1 GAFISGN
8 YSNGAFW
15 RGDYQGLLGFSSG
28 ANVLPVIPLSLDI
41 NGGVGAITIEPIHIL
56 PDIPININETLYLG
70 PLVVPP
76 INVPAISL
84 GVGIPNISIGPI
96 KINPIT
102 LWPAQNFNQTITLA
116 WPVSSIT
123 IPQIQQVA
131 LSPSPI
137 PTTLIGPIHI
147 NTGFSIPVTFS
158 YSTPALTLFP
168 VGLSIP
174 TGGPLTLTLGVTA
187 GTEAFT
193 IPGFSIPEQPLPLAI
208 NVIGHINALS
218 TPAITIDNIP
228 LNLHAIG
235 GVGPVDIVG
244 GNVPAS
250 PGFGNSTT
258 APSSGFF
265 NTGAGGVS
273 GFGNVGAHTS
283 GWFNQSTQAMQVL
296 PGTVS
301 GYFNSGTL
309 MSGIGNVGTQLSG
322 MLSGGALG
330 GNNFGLGNIGFDNV
344 GFGNAGSSNFGL
356 ANMGI
361 GNIGLA
367 NTGNGN
373 IGIGLSGDNLTGF
386 GGFNSGSENVG
397 LFNSGTGNVGFFNSG
412 TGNLGVFNSGS
423 HNTGFFLT
431 GNNINVLAPFTPG
444 TLFTISEI
452 PIDLQVIGGI
462 GPIHVQPIDIPAF
475 DIQITGGFI
484 GIREFTLPEITIPAI
499 PIHVTGTVGL
509 EGFHVNPAFVLFG
522 QTAMAE
528 ITADPVVLPD
538 PFITIDHYGPPLGPP
553 GAKFPSGSFYL
564 SISDLQINGP
574 IIGSYGGPGTIPGPF
589 GATFNLSTSS
599 LALFPAGLT
608 VPDQTP
614 VTVNLT
620 GGLDSITLFPGGLAF
635 PENPVVSLTNFSVGT
650 GGFTVFPQGFTVD
663 RIPVDLHTTLSIG
676 PFPFRWDY
684 IPPTPANGPIPAV
697 PGGFGLTSGLFPF
710 HFTLNGGIGPISIP
724 TTTVV
729 DALNPLLTVTGNLEV
744 GPFTVPDI
752 PIPAINFGLDGNV
765 NVSFNAPATTLLSGL
780 GITGSIDIS
789 GIQITNIQTQP
800 AQLFMSVGQTLFL
813 FDFRDGIELNPIVIP
828 GSSIPITMAGLSIP
842 LPTVS
847 ESIPL
852 NFSFGSPAST
862 VKSMIL
868 HEILPIDVSINLED
882 AVFIP
887 ATVLPA
893 IPLNV
898 DVTIP
903 VGPINIP
910 IITEPGS
917 GNSTTTT
924 SDPFSGLAVPGL
936 GVGLLGLF
944 DGSIANNLIS
954 GFNSAV
960 GIVGPNVGLSNL
972 GGGNVGL
979 GNVGDFNLGA
989 GNVGGFNVGGG
1000 NIGGNNVGLG
1010 NVGFGNV
1017 GLANSGLTP
1026 GLMGLGNIG
1035 FGNAG
1040 SYNFGLANMGVG
1052 NIGFANTGS
1061 GNFGIG
1067 LTGDNLT
1074 GFGGFNTGSGNVGLF
1089 NSGTGNVGFFNSGT
1103 GNWGVFNS
1111 GSYNTGIG
1119 NSGIAST
1126 GLFNAGGFNTGVVN
1140 AGSYNTGSFNAG
1152 QANTGG
1158 FNPGSVNTGWLNTGD
1173 INTGVANSGDV
1184 NTGAFI
1190 SGNYSNGAFWTGD
1203 YQGLLDFSF
1212 PVGPLIPQTHL
1223 VHLRETVNLGP
1234 IHIDPIHVHIPPLLD
1249 IDQTIDLGSFTV
1261 APITVAPI
1269 ALDYHET
1276 FDLGPLV
1283 IFPPMNIPATVIESF
1298 STAPGGPAPPPFVI
1312 PATSNVFIS
1321 TVDFATG
1328 NNVIG
1333 PFSGALAPT
1342 TIQLGAS
1349 GPSFSVLN
1357 LSIPPIHIPGLTI
1370 PSVPLRIDVDG
1381 GIPGFTL
1388 FPDGLTFPK
1397 IPVHVDAF
1405 AGIPDFTIFPNGYTI
1420 DPIPLQLNLD
1430 LTLGPVH
1437 ILIDLPAVPGFGNT
1451 TGAPSS
1457 GFFNSGAGGVSGFG
1471 NVGAM
1476 VSGGWNQAPSA
1487 LLGGG
1492 SGVFNAGTLHSG
1504 VLNFGSGMSGLFNTS
1519 VLGLGAPALVSGL
1532 GSVGQQLSGLLASGT
1547 ALHQGLVLNFGLAD
1561 VGLGNVGLGNVG
1573 DFNLGAG
1580 NVGGFNVGG
1589 GNIGGNNVGLG
1600 NVGFGNVG
1608 LANSGLT
1615 PGLMGLGN
1623 IGFGNAGSY
1632 NFGLANMG
1640 VGNIGFANT
1649 GSGNFGIGLT
1659 GDNLTGF
1666 GGFNTGSGNV
1676 GLFNSGTGNVGFFNS
1691 GTGNWGVFNSGS
1703 YNTGI
1708 GNSGIASTGLFNAG
1722 GFNTGVVNA
1731 GSYNT
1736 GSFNAGQANTGG
1748 FNPGSVNTGWLNTG
1762 DTNTGVANSGDVN
1775 TGAFI
1780 SGNYSNGA
1788 FWRGD
1793 YQGLLGFSYRPAV
1806 LPQTPFLDL
1815 TLTGGLGSVV
1825 IPAID
1830 IPAIR
1835 PEFSAN
1841 VAIDSFTV
1849 PSIPIPQIDLAATTV
1864 SVGLGPITVPHLDIP
1879 RVPVTLNYLFG
1890 SQPGGPLK
1898 IGPITG
1904 LFNTPIGLT
1913 PLALSQIV
1921 IGASSSQGTITAF
1934 LANLPFSTPVVTID
1948 EIPLLA
1954 SITGHSEPV
1963 DIFPGGLTIP
1973 AMNPLSINLSG
1984 GTGAVTIPAITIGEI
1999 PFDLVAHSTLGPV
2012 HILIDLP
2019 AVPGFGNTTGAPSS
2033 GFFNSGAGGV
2043 SGFGNVGAMVSGG
2056 WNQAPSAL
2064 LGGGSGVFNAGTL
2077 HSGVLNFGSGM
2088 SGLFNTSVLGL
2099 GAPALVSGLGSV
2111 GQQLSGLLASGT
2123 ALHQGLVLNFGLAD
2137 VGLGNVGL
2145 GNVGDF
2151 NLGAGNVG
2159 GFNVGGGNIGG
2170 NNVGLGNVG
2179 WGNFGLGNSGLT
2191 PGLMGL
2197 GNIGFGNAGS
2207 YNFGLANMGVGN
2219 IGFANTGSGN
2229 FGIGLTGDNL
2239 TGFGGFNTGSGNVGL
2254 FNSGTGNVG
2263 FFNSGTGNW
2272 GVFNSGSYNTGI
2284 GNSGIA
2290 STGLFNA
2297 GGFNTGVVNAGSY
2310 NTGSFN
2316 AGQANTGGFNP
2327 GSVNTGWLNTGDTN
2341 TGVANSGDVNTG
2353 AFISGNY
2360 SNGAFW
2366 RGDYQG
2372 LLGFSYTSTIIP
2384 EFTVANIHASGGAGP
2399 IIVPSIQFPAIPL
2412 DLSATGHIGGFTI
2425 PPVSISPIT
2434 VRIDPVFD
2442 LGPITVQDITIP
2454 ALGLD
2459 PATGV
2464 TVGPIFSSGSIID
2477 PFSLTLLGF
2486 INVNVPAIQTAPSEI
2501 LPFTVL
2507 LSSLGVT
2514 HLTPEI
2520 TIPGFHIPVDPIHVE
2535 LPLSVTIGPFVSPEI
2550 TIPQLPLGL
2559 ALSGATPAFAFPLE
2573 ITIDRIP
2580 VVLDVNALLGPIN
2593 AGLVIPPVPG
2603 FGNTTAV
2610 PSSGFFNIGG
2620 GGGLSGFHNLG
2631 AGMSGVLNA
2640 ISDPLLGSASG
2651 FANFGTQL
2659 SGILNRGADISGV
2672 YNTGALGLITSAL
2685 VSGFGN
2691 VGQQLAGLIYTG
2703 TGP

>member
-1 GAFISGN
+1 N

-15 RGDYQGLLGFSSG
+15 R
-28 ANVLPVIPLSLDI
+28 
-41 NGGVGAITIEPIHIL
+41 
-56 PDIPININETLYLG
+56 
-70 PLVVPP
+70 
-76 INVPAISL
+76 
-84 GVGIPNISIGPI
+84 
-96 KINPIT
+96 
-102 LWPAQNFNQTITLA
+102 
-116 WPVSSIT
+116 
-123 IPQIQQVA
+123 
-131 LSPSPI
+131 
-137 PTTLIGPIHI
+137 
-147 NTGFSIPVTFS
+147 
-158 YSTPALTLFP
+158 
-168 VGLSIP
+168 
-174 TGGPLTLTLGVTA
+174 
-187 GTEAFT
+187 
-193 IPGFSIPEQPLPLAI
+193 
-208 NVIGHINALS
+208 
-218 TPAITIDNIP
+218 
-228 LNLHAIG
+228 
-235 GVGPVDIVG
+235 
-244 GNVPAS
+244 
-250 PGFGNSTT
+250 
-258 APSSGFF
+258 
-265 NTGAGGVS
+265 
-273 GFGNVGAHTS
+273 
-283 GWFNQSTQAMQVL
+283 
-296 PGTVS
+296 
-301 GYFNSGTL
+301 
-309 MSGIGNVGTQLSG
+309 
-322 MLSGGALG
+322 
-330 GNNFGLGNIGFDNV
+330 
-344 GFGNAGSSNFGL
+344 
-356 ANMGI
+356 
-361 GNIGLA
+361 
-367 NTGNGN
+367 
-373 IGIGLSGDNLTGF
+373 
-386 GGFNSGSENVG
+386 
-397 LFNSGTGNVGFFNSG
+397 
-412 TGNLGVFNSGS
+412 
-423 HNTGFFLT
+423 
-431 GNNINVLAPFTPG
+431 
-444 TLFTISEI
+444 
-452 PIDLQVIGGI
+452 
-462 GPIHVQPIDIPAF
+462 
-475 DIQITGGFI
+475 
-484 GIREFTLPEITIPAI
+484 
-499 PIHVTGTVGL
+499 
-509 EGFHVNPAFVLFG
+509 
-522 QTAMAE
+522 
-528 ITADPVVLPD
+528 
-538 PFITIDHYGPPLGPP
+538 
-553 GAKFPSGSFYL
+553 
-564 SISDLQINGP
+564 
-574 IIGSYGGPGTIPGPF
+574 
-589 GATFNLSTSS
+589 
-599 LALFPAGLT
+599 
-608 VPDQTP
+608 
-614 VTVNLT
+614 
-620 GGLDSITLFPGGLAF
+620 
-635 PENPVVSLTNFSVGT
+635 
-650 GGFTVFPQGFTVD
+650 
-663 RIPVDLHTTLSIG
+663 
-676 PFPFRWDY
+676 
-684 IPPTPANGPIPAV
+684 
-697 PGGFGLTSGLFPF
+697 
-710 HFTLNGGIGPISIP
+710 
-724 TTTVV
+724 
-729 DALNPLLTVTGNLEV
+729 
-744 GPFTVPDI
+744 
-752 PIPAINFGLDGNV
+752 
-765 NVSFNAPATTLLSGL
+765 
-780 GITGSIDIS
+780 
-789 GIQITNIQTQP
+789 
-800 AQLFMSVGQTLFL
+800 
-813 FDFRDGIELNPIVIP
+813 
-828 GSSIPITMAGLSIP
+828 
-842 LPTVS
+842 
-847 ESIPL
+847 
-852 NFSFGSPAST
+852 
-862 VKSMIL
+862 
-868 HEILPIDVSINLED
+868 
-882 AVFIP
+882 
-887 ATVLPA
+887 
-893 IPLNV
+893 
-898 DVTIP
+898 
-903 VGPINIP
+903 
-910 IITEPGS
+910 
-917 GNSTTTT
+917 
-924 SDPFSGLAVPGL
+924 
-936 GVGLLGLF
+936 
-944 DGSIANNLIS
+944 
-954 GFNSAV
+954 
-960 GIVGPNVGLSNL
+960 
-972 GGGNVGL
+972 
-979 GNVGDFNLGA
+979 
-989 GNVGGFNVGGG
+989 
-1000 NIGGNNVGLG
+1000 
-1010 NVGFGNV
+1010 
-1017 GLANSGLTP
+1017 
-1026 GLMGLGNIG
+1026 
-1035 FGNAG
+1035 
-1040 SYNFGLANMGVG
+1040 
-1052 NIGFANTGS
+1052 
-1061 GNFGIG
+1061 
-1067 LTGDNLT
+1067 
-1074 GFGGFNTGSGNVGLF
+1074 
-1089 NSGTGNVGFFNSGT
+1089 
-1103 GNWGVFNS
+1103 
-1111 GSYNTGIG
+1111 
-1119 NSGIAST
+1119 
-1126 GLFNAGGFNTGVVN
+1126 
-1140 AGSYNTGSFNAG
+1140 
-1152 QANTGG
+1152 
-1158 FNPGSVNTGWLNTGD
+1158 
-1173 INTGVANSGDV
+1173 
-1184 NTGAFI
+1184 
-1190 SGNYSNGAFWTGD
+1190 GD

-1600 NVGFGNVG
+1600 NVGWGNFGLG
-1608 LANSGLT
+1608 NSGLT

-1762 DTNTGVANSGDVN
+1762 DINTGVANSGDVN

-2033 GFFNSGAGGV
+2033 GFFNSGA
-2043 SGFGNVGAMVSGG
+2043 
-2056 WNQAPSAL
+2056 
-2064 LGGGSGVFNAGTL
+2064 
-2077 HSGVLNFGSGM
+2077 
-2088 SGLFNTSVLGL
+2088 
-2099 GAPALVSGLGSV
+2099 
-2111 GQQLSGLLASGT
+2111 
-2123 ALHQGLVLNFGLAD
+2123 
-2137 VGLGNVGL
+2137 
-2145 GNVGDF
+2145 
-2151 NLGAGNVG
+2151 
-2159 GFNVGGGNIGG
+2159 
-2170 NNVGLGNVG
+2170 
-2179 WGNFGLGNSGLT
+2179 
-2191 PGLMGL
+2191 
-2197 GNIGFGNAGS
+2197 
-2207 YNFGLANMGVGN
+2207 
-2219 IGFANTGSGN
+2219 
-2229 FGIGLTGDNL
+2229 
-2239 TGFGGFNTGSGNVGL
+2239 
-2254 FNSGTGNVG
+2254 
-2263 FFNSGTGNW
+2263 
-2272 GVFNSGSYNTGI
+2272 
-2284 GNSGIA
+2284 
-2290 STGLFNA
+2290 
-2297 GGFNTGVVNAGSY
+2297 
-2310 NTGSFN
+2310 
-2316 AGQANTGGFNP
+2316 
-2327 GSVNTGWLNTGDTN
+2327 
-2341 TGVANSGDVNTG
+2341 
-2353 AFISGNY
+2353 
-2360 SNGAFW
+2360 
-2366 RGDYQG
+2366 
-2372 LLGFSYTSTIIP
+2372 
-2384 EFTVANIHASGGAGP
+2384 
-2399 IIVPSIQFPAIPL
+2399 
-2412 DLSATGHIGGFTI
+2412 
-2425 PPVSISPIT
+2425 
-2434 VRIDPVFD
+2434 
-2442 LGPITVQDITIP
+2442 
-2454 ALGLD
+2454 
-2459 PATGV
+2459 
-2464 TVGPIFSSGSIID
+2464 
-2477 PFSLTLLGF
+2477 
-2486 INVNVPAIQTAPSEI
+2486 
-2501 LPFTVL
+2501 
-2507 LSSLGVT
+2507 
-2514 HLTPEI
+2514 
-2520 TIPGFHIPVDPIHVE
+2520 
-2535 LPLSVTIGPFVSPEI
+2535 
-2550 TIPQLPLGL
+2550 
-2559 ALSGATPAFAFPLE
+2559 
-2573 ITIDRIP
+2573 
-2580 VVLDVNALLGPIN
+2580 
-2593 AGLVIPPVPG
+2593 
-2603 FGNTTAV
+2603 
-2610 PSSGFFNIGG
+2610 
-2620 GGGLSGFHNLG
+2620 
-2631 AGMSGVLNA
+2631 
-2640 ISDPLLGSASG
+2640 
-2651 FANFGTQL
+2651 
-2659 SGILNRGADISGV
+2659 
-2672 YNTGALGLITSAL
+2672 
-2685 VSGFGN
+2685 
-2691 VGQQLAGLIYTG
+2691 
-2703 TGP
+2703 

>member
-1 GAFISGN
+1 SVNTGWLNTGDINTGVANSGDVNTGAFISGN
-8 YSNGAFW
+8 YSNGAFWTGDYQGLLDFSFPVGPLIPQTHLVHLRETVNLGPIHIDPIHVHIPPLLDIDQTIDLGSFTVAPITVAPIALDYHETFDLGPLVIFPPMNIPATVIESFSTAPGGPAPPPFVIPATSNVFISTVDFATGNNVIGPFSGALAPTTIQLGASGPSFSVLNLSIPPIHIPGLTIPSVPLRIDVDGGIPGFTLFPDGLTFPKIPVHVDAFAGIPDFTIFPNGYTIDPIPLQLNLDLTLGPVHILIDLPAVPGFGNTTGAPSSGFFNSGAGGVSGFGNVGAMVSGGWNQAPSALLGGGSGVFNAGTLHSGVLNFGSGMSGLFNTSVLGLGAPALVSGLGSVGQQLSGLLASGTALHQGLVLNFGLADVGLGNVGLGNVGDFNLGAGNVGGFNVGGGNIGGNNVGLGNVGWGNFGLGNSGLTPGLMGLGNIGFGNAGSYNFGLANMGVGNIGFANTGSGNFGIGLTGDNLTGFGGFNTGSGNVGLFNSGTGNVGFFNSGTGNWGVFNSGIASTGLFNAGGFNTGVVNAGSYNTGSFNAGQANTGGFNPGSVNTGWLNTGDINTGVANSGDVNTGAFISGNYSNGVLW

-1000 NIGGNNVGLG
+1000 NIGGNNVG
-1010 NVGFGNV
+1010 
-1017 GLANSGLTP
+1017 
-1026 GLMGLGNIG
+1026 
-1035 FGNAG
+1035 
-1040 SYNFGLANMGVG
+1040 
-1052 NIGFANTGS
+1052 
-1061 GNFGIG
+1061 
-1067 LTGDNLT
+1067 
-1074 GFGGFNTGSGNVGLF
+1074 
-1089 NSGTGNVGFFNSGT
+1089 
-1103 GNWGVFNS
+1103 
-1111 GSYNTGIG
+1111 
-1119 NSGIAST
+1119 
-1126 GLFNAGGFNTGVVN
+1126 
-1140 AGSYNTGSFNAG
+1140 
-1152 QANTGG
+1152 
-1158 FNPGSVNTGWLNTGD
+1158 
-1173 INTGVANSGDV
+1173 
-1184 NTGAFI
+1184 
-1190 SGNYSNGAFWTGD
+1190 
-1203 YQGLLDFSF
+1203 
-1212 PVGPLIPQTHL
+1212 
-1223 VHLRETVNLGP
+1223 
-1234 IHIDPIHVHIPPLLD
+1234 
-1249 IDQTIDLGSFTV
+1249 
-1261 APITVAPI
+1261 
-1269 ALDYHET
+1269 
-1276 FDLGPLV
+1276 
-1283 IFPPMNIPATVIESF
+1283 
-1298 STAPGGPAPPPFVI
+1298 
-1312 PATSNVFIS
+1312 
-1321 TVDFATG
+1321 
-1328 NNVIG
+1328 
-1333 PFSGALAPT
+1333 
-1342 TIQLGAS
+1342 
-1349 GPSFSVLN
+1349 
-1357 LSIPPIHIPGLTI
+1357 
-1370 PSVPLRIDVDG
+1370 
-1381 GIPGFTL
+1381 
-1388 FPDGLTFPK
+1388 
-1397 IPVHVDAF
+1397 
-1405 AGIPDFTIFPNGYTI
+1405 
-1420 DPIPLQLNLD
+1420 
-1430 LTLGPVH
+1430 
-1437 ILIDLPAVPGFGNT
+1437 
-1451 TGAPSS
+1451 
-1457 GFFNSGAGGVSGFG
+1457 
-1471 NVGAM
+1471 
-1476 VSGGWNQAPSA
+1476 
-1487 LLGGG
+1487 
-1492 SGVFNAGTLHSG
+1492 
-1504 VLNFGSGMSGLFNTS
+1504 
-1519 VLGLGAPALVSGL
+1519 
-1532 GSVGQQLSGLLASGT
+1532 
-1547 ALHQGLVLNFGLAD
+1547 
-1561 VGLGNVGLGNVG
+1561 
-1573 DFNLGAG
+1573 
-1580 NVGGFNVGG
+1580 
-1589 GNIGGNNVGLG
+1589 
-1600 NVGFGNVG
+1600 
-1608 LANSGLT
+1608 
-1615 PGLMGLGN
+1615 
-1623 IGFGNAGSY
+1623 
-1632 NFGLANMG
+1632 
-1640 VGNIGFANT
+1640 
-1649 GSGNFGIGLT
+1649 
-1659 GDNLTGF
+1659 
-1666 GGFNTGSGNV
+1666 
-1676 GLFNSGTGNVGFFNS
+1676 
-1691 GTGNWGVFNSGS
+1691 
-1703 YNTGI
+1703 
-1708 GNSGIASTGLFNAG
+1708 
-1722 GFNTGVVNA
+1722 
-1731 GSYNT
+1731 
-1736 GSFNAGQANTGG
+1736 
-1748 FNPGSVNTGWLNTG
+1748 
-1762 DTNTGVANSGDVN
+1762 
-1775 TGAFI
+1775 
-1780 SGNYSNGA
+1780 
-1788 FWRGD
+1788 
-1793 YQGLLGFSYRPAV
+1793 
-1806 LPQTPFLDL
+1806 
-1815 TLTGGLGSVV
+1815 
-1825 IPAID
+1825 
-1830 IPAIR
+1830 
-1835 PEFSAN
+1835 
-1841 VAIDSFTV
+1841 
-1849 PSIPIPQIDLAATTV
+1849 
-1864 SVGLGPITVPHLDIP
+1864 
-1879 RVPVTLNYLFG
+1879 
-1890 SQPGGPLK
+1890 
-1898 IGPITG
+1898 
-1904 LFNTPIGLT
+1904 
-1913 PLALSQIV
+1913 
-1921 IGASSSQGTITAF
+1921 
-1934 LANLPFSTPVVTID
+1934 
-1948 EIPLLA
+1948 
-1954 SITGHSEPV
+1954 
-1963 DIFPGGLTIP
+1963 
-1973 AMNPLSINLSG
+1973 
-1984 GTGAVTIPAITIGEI
+1984 
-1999 PFDLVAHSTLGPV
+1999 
-2012 HILIDLP
+2012 
-2019 AVPGFGNTTGAPSS
+2019 
-2033 GFFNSGAGGV
+2033 
-2043 SGFGNVGAMVSGG
+2043 
-2056 WNQAPSAL
+2056 
-2064 LGGGSGVFNAGTL
+2064 
-2077 HSGVLNFGSGM
+2077 
-2088 SGLFNTSVLGL
+2088 
-2099 GAPALVSGLGSV
+2099 
-2111 GQQLSGLLASGT
+2111 
-2123 ALHQGLVLNFGLAD
+2123 
-2137 VGLGNVGL
+2137 
-2145 GNVGDF
+2145 
-2151 NLGAGNVG
+2151 
-2159 GFNVGGGNIGG
+2159 
-2170 NNVGLGNVG
+2170 
-2179 WGNFGLGNSGLT
+2179 
-2191 PGLMGL
+2191 
-2197 GNIGFGNAGS
+2197 
-2207 YNFGLANMGVGN
+2207 
-2219 IGFANTGSGN
+2219 
-2229 FGIGLTGDNL
+2229 
-2239 TGFGGFNTGSGNVGL
+2239 
-2254 FNSGTGNVG
+2254 
-2263 FFNSGTGNW
+2263 
-2272 GVFNSGSYNTGI
+2272 
-2284 GNSGIA
+2284 
-2290 STGLFNA
+2290 
-2297 GGFNTGVVNAGSY
+2297 
-2310 NTGSFN
+2310 
-2316 AGQANTGGFNP
+2316 
-2327 GSVNTGWLNTGDTN
+2327 
-2341 TGVANSGDVNTG
+2341 
-2353 AFISGNY
+2353 
-2360 SNGAFW
+2360 
-2366 RGDYQG
+2366 
-2372 LLGFSYTSTIIP
+2372 
-2384 EFTVANIHASGGAGP
+2384 
-2399 IIVPSIQFPAIPL
+2399 
-2412 DLSATGHIGGFTI
+2412 
-2425 PPVSISPIT
+2425 
-2434 VRIDPVFD
+2434 
-2442 LGPITVQDITIP
+2442 
-2454 ALGLD
+2454 
-2459 PATGV
+2459 
-2464 TVGPIFSSGSIID
+2464 
-2477 PFSLTLLGF
+2477 
-2486 INVNVPAIQTAPSEI
+2486 
-2501 LPFTVL
+2501 
-2507 LSSLGVT
+2507 
-2514 HLTPEI
+2514 
-2520 TIPGFHIPVDPIHVE
+2520 
-2535 LPLSVTIGPFVSPEI
+2535 
-2550 TIPQLPLGL
+2550 
-2559 ALSGATPAFAFPLE
+2559 
-2573 ITIDRIP
+2573 
-2580 VVLDVNALLGPIN
+2580 
-2593 AGLVIPPVPG
+2593 
-2603 FGNTTAV
+2603 
-2610 PSSGFFNIGG
+2610 
-2620 GGGLSGFHNLG
+2620 
-2631 AGMSGVLNA
+2631 
-2640 ISDPLLGSASG
+2640 
-2651 FANFGTQL
+2651 
-2659 SGILNRGADISGV
+2659 
-2672 YNTGALGLITSAL
+2672 
-2685 VSGFGN
+2685 
-2691 VGQQLAGLIYTG
+2691 
-2703 TGP
+2703 

>member
-1 GAFISGN
+1 MSFVVMPPEINSLLIYTGAGPGPLLAAAAAWDELAAELGSAAAAFGSVTSGLVGGIWQGPSSVAMAAAAAPYAGWLSAAAASAESAAGQARAVVGVFEAALAATVDPFVIAANRSRLVSLALSNLFGQNTPAIAAAEFDYELMWAQDVAAMLGYHTGASAAAEALAPFGSPLASLAAAAEPAKSLAVNLGLANVGLFNAGSGNVGSYNVGAGNVGSYNVGGGNIGGNNVGLGNVGWGNFGLGNSGLTPGLMGLGNIGFGNAGSYNFGLANMGVGNIGFANTGSGNFGIGLTGDNLTGFGGFNTGSGNVGLFNSGTGNVGFFNSGTGNWGVFNSGSYNTGIGNSGIVSTGLFNAGGFNTGVVNAGSYNTGSFNAGEANTGGFNPGSVNTGWLNTGDTNTGVANSGDVNTGAFISGN
-8 YSNGAFW
+8 YSNGVLW

-528 ITADPVVLPD
+528 ITANPVVLPD

-1119 NSGIAST
+1119 NSGIVST

-1190 SGNYSNGAFWTGD
+1190 SGNYSNG
-1203 YQGLLDFSF
+1203 
-1212 PVGPLIPQTHL
+1212 
-1223 VHLRETVNLGP
+1223 
-1234 IHIDPIHVHIPPLLD
+1234 
-1249 IDQTIDLGSFTV
+1249 
-1261 APITVAPI
+1261 
-1269 ALDYHET
+1269 
-1276 FDLGPLV
+1276 
-1283 IFPPMNIPATVIESF
+1283 
-1298 STAPGGPAPPPFVI
+1298 
-1312 PATSNVFIS
+1312 
-1321 TVDFATG
+1321 
-1328 NNVIG
+1328 
-1333 PFSGALAPT
+1333 
-1342 TIQLGAS
+1342 
-1349 GPSFSVLN
+1349 VL
-1357 LSIPPIHIPGLTI
+1357 
-1370 PSVPLRIDVDG
+1370 
-1381 GIPGFTL
+1381 
-1388 FPDGLTFPK
+1388 
-1397 IPVHVDAF
+1397 
-1405 AGIPDFTIFPNGYTI
+1405 
-1420 DPIPLQLNLD
+1420 
-1430 LTLGPVH
+1430 
-1437 ILIDLPAVPGFGNT
+1437 
-1451 TGAPSS
+1451 
-1457 GFFNSGAGGVSGFG
+1457 
-1471 NVGAM
+1471 
-1476 VSGGWNQAPSA
+1476 
-1487 LLGGG
+1487 
-1492 SGVFNAGTLHSG
+1492 
-1504 VLNFGSGMSGLFNTS
+1504 
-1519 VLGLGAPALVSGL
+1519 
-1532 GSVGQQLSGLLASGT
+1532 
-1547 ALHQGLVLNFGLAD
+1547 
-1561 VGLGNVGLGNVG
+1561 
-1573 DFNLGAG
+1573 
-1580 NVGGFNVGG
+1580 
-1589 GNIGGNNVGLG
+1589 
-1600 NVGFGNVG
+1600 
-1608 LANSGLT
+1608 
-1615 PGLMGLGN
+1615 
-1623 IGFGNAGSY
+1623 
-1632 NFGLANMG
+1632 
-1640 VGNIGFANT
+1640 
-1649 GSGNFGIGLT
+1649 
-1659 GDNLTGF
+1659 
-1666 GGFNTGSGNV
+1666 
-1676 GLFNSGTGNVGFFNS
+1676 
-1691 GTGNWGVFNSGS
+1691 
-1703 YNTGI
+1703 
-1708 GNSGIASTGLFNAG
+1708 
-1722 GFNTGVVNA
+1722 
-1731 GSYNT
+1731 
-1736 GSFNAGQANTGG
+1736 
-1748 FNPGSVNTGWLNTG
+1748 
-1762 DTNTGVANSGDVN
+1762 
-1775 TGAFI
+1775 
-1780 SGNYSNGA
+1780 
-1788 FWRGD
+1788 WRGD

-1849 PSIPIPQIDLAATTV
+1849 PSIPIPQIDLAATAV

-2137 VGLGNVGL
+2137 VGLGNVGF
-2145 GNVGDF
+2145 GNVG
-2151 NLGAGNVG
+2151 LA
-2159 GFNVGGGNIGG
+2159 
-2170 NNVGLGNVG
+2170 
-2179 WGNFGLGNSGLT
+2179 NSGLT

-2284 GNSGIA
+2284 GNSGIV

>member
-1 GAFISGN
+1 M
-8 YSNGAFW
+8 W

-28 ANVLPVIPLSLDI
+28 VNVLPIIPLSLDI

-283 GWFNQSTQAMQVL
+283 GWFNQSTQAMQAL

-301 GYFNSGTL
+301 GYFNAGTL

-361 GNIGLA
+361 GNIGFA

-528 ITADPVVLPD
+528 ITANPVVLPD

-564 SISDLQINGP
+564 SISDLIINGP
-574 IIGSYGGPGTIPGPF
+574 IIGSFNGPGTIPGPF

-744 GPFTVPDI
+744 GPFTVPEI

-800 AQLFMSVGQTLFL
+800 GQLFMSVGQTLFL

-924 SDPFSGLAVPGL
+924 PTSDPFSGLAVPGL

-1017 GLANSGLTP
+1017 GLANSALTP

-1035 FGNAG
+1035 FGNVG
-1040 SYNFGLANMGVG
+1040 SYNVGLANMGVG
-1052 NIGFANTGS
+1052 NIGFANTGT
-1061 GNFGIG
+1061 GNIGIG

-1173 INTGVANSGDV
+1173 TNTGVANSGDV

-1190 SGNYSNGAFWTGD
+1190 SGNYSNGAFWRGD
-1203 YQGLLDFSF
+1203 YQGLLGFSYRPAVLPQTPF
-1212 PVGPLIPQTHL
+1212 LDLTLTGGLGSVVIPAIDLPAIRPEFSANVAIDSFTVPSIPIPQIDLAAT
-1223 VHLRETVNLGP
+1223 TVSVGLGP
-1234 IHIDPIHVHIPPLLD
+1234 ITVPHLD
-1249 IDQTIDLGSFTV
+1249 IPRVPVTLNYLFGSQ
-1261 APITVAPI
+1261 
-1269 ALDYHET
+1269 
-1276 FDLGPLV
+1276 
-1283 IFPPMNIPATVIESF
+1283 
-1298 STAPGGPAPPPFVI
+1298 PGGPLKIGPI
-1312 PATSNVFIS
+1312 
-1321 TVDFATG
+1321 TG
-1328 NNVIG
+1328 LFNTPIGLTPLALSQIVIG
-1333 PFSGALAPT
+1333 ASSSQGTITAFLANLPFSTPVVTIDEIPLLA
-1342 TIQLGAS
+1342 
-1349 GPSFSVLN
+1349 SVTGH
-1357 LSIPPIHIPGLTI
+1357 SEPIDIFPGGLTI
-1370 PSVPLRIDVDG
+1370 PAMNPLSINLSG
-1381 GIPGFTL
+1381 GTG
-1388 FPDGLTFPK
+1388 
-1397 IPVHVDAF
+1397 A
-1405 AGIPDFTIFPNGYTI
+1405 FTIPAITI
-1420 DPIPLQLNLD
+1420 GEIPFD
-1430 LTLGPVH
+1430 LVAHSTLGPVH

-1623 IGFGNAGSY
+1623 IGFGNVGSY
-1632 NFGLANMG
+1632 NVGLANMG

-1649 GSGNFGIGLT
+1649 GTGNIGIGLT

-1788 FWRGD
+1788 
-1793 YQGLLGFSYRPAV
+1793 L
-1806 LPQTPFLDL
+1806 
-1815 TLTGGLGSVV
+1815 
-1825 IPAID
+1825 
-1830 IPAIR
+1830 
-1835 PEFSAN
+1835 
-1841 VAIDSFTV
+1841 
-1849 PSIPIPQIDLAATTV
+1849 
-1864 SVGLGPITVPHLDIP
+1864 
-1879 RVPVTLNYLFG
+1879 
-1890 SQPGGPLK
+1890 
-1898 IGPITG
+1898 
-1904 LFNTPIGLT
+1904 
-1913 PLALSQIV
+1913 
-1921 IGASSSQGTITAF
+1921 
-1934 LANLPFSTPVVTID
+1934 
-1948 EIPLLA
+1948 
-1954 SITGHSEPV
+1954 
-1963 DIFPGGLTIP
+1963 
-1973 AMNPLSINLSG
+1973 
-1984 GTGAVTIPAITIGEI
+1984 
-1999 PFDLVAHSTLGPV
+1999 
-2012 HILIDLP
+2012 
-2019 AVPGFGNTTGAPSS
+2019 
-2033 GFFNSGAGGV
+2033 
-2043 SGFGNVGAMVSGG
+2043 
-2056 WNQAPSAL
+2056 
-2064 LGGGSGVFNAGTL
+2064 
-2077 HSGVLNFGSGM
+2077 
-2088 SGLFNTSVLGL
+2088 
-2099 GAPALVSGLGSV
+2099 
-2111 GQQLSGLLASGT
+2111 
-2123 ALHQGLVLNFGLAD
+2123 
-2137 VGLGNVGL
+2137 
-2145 GNVGDF
+2145 
-2151 NLGAGNVG
+2151 
-2159 GFNVGGGNIGG
+2159 
-2170 NNVGLGNVG
+2170 
-2179 WGNFGLGNSGLT
+2179 
-2191 PGLMGL
+2191 
-2197 GNIGFGNAGS
+2197 
-2207 YNFGLANMGVGN
+2207 
-2219 IGFANTGSGN
+2219 
-2229 FGIGLTGDNL
+2229 
-2239 TGFGGFNTGSGNVGL
+2239 
-2254 FNSGTGNVG
+2254 
-2263 FFNSGTGNW
+2263 
-2272 GVFNSGSYNTGI
+2272 
-2284 GNSGIA
+2284 
-2290 STGLFNA
+2290 
-2297 GGFNTGVVNAGSY
+2297 
-2310 NTGSFN
+2310 
-2316 AGQANTGGFNP
+2316 
-2327 GSVNTGWLNTGDTN
+2327 
-2341 TGVANSGDVNTG
+2341 
-2353 AFISGNY
+2353 
-2360 SNGAFW
+2360 W

-2384 EFTVANIHASGGAGP
+2384 EFTVANIHASGGVGP

-2550 TIPQLPLGL
+2550 TVPQLPLGL
-2559 ALSGATPAFAFPLE
+2559 ALSGATPAFAFPPE

-2610 PSSGFFNIGG
+2610 PSSGFFNIGS
-2620 GGGLSGFHNLG
+2620 GGGLSGILNLG
-2631 AGMSGVLNA
+2631 TGMSGVLNA

-2672 YNTGALGLITSAL
+2672 YNTGTLGLITSAL

>member
-1 GAFISGN
+1 MSFVVMPPEINSLLIYTGAGPGPLLAAAAAWDELAAELGSAAAAFGSVTSGLVGGIWQGPSSVAMAAAAAPYAGWLSAAAASAESAAGQARAVVGVFEAALAATVDPFVIAANRSRLVSLALSNLFGQNTPAIAAAEFDYELMWAQDVAAMLGYHTGASAAAEALAPFGSPLASLAAAAEPAKSLAVNLGLANVGLFNAGSGNVGSYNVGAGNVGSYNVGGGNIGGNNVGLGNVGWGNFGLGNSGLTPGLMGLGNIGFGNAGSYNFGLANMGVGNIGFANTGSGNFGIGLTGDNLTGFGGFNTGSGNVGLFNSGTGNVGFFNSGTGNWGVFNSGSYNTGIGNSGIASTGLFNAGGFNTGVVNAGSYNTGSFNAGQANTGGFNPGSVNTGWLNTGDINTGVANSGDVNTGAFISGN
-8 YSNGAFW
+8 YSNGAFWTGDYQGLLDFSFPVGPLIPQTHLVHLRETVNLGPIHIDPIHVHIPPLLDIDQTIDLGSFTVAPITVAPIALDYHETFDLGPLVIFPPMNIPATVIESFSTAPGGPAPPPFVIPATSNVFISTVDFATGNNVIGPFSGALAPTTIQLGASGPSFSVLNLSIPPIHIPGLTIPSVPLRIDVDGGIPGFTLFPDGLTFPKIPVHVDAFAGIPDFTIFPNGYTIDPIPLQLNLDLTLGPVHILIDLPAVPGFGNTTGAPSSGFFNSGAGGVSGFGNVGAMVSGGWNQAPSALLGGGSGVFNAGTLHSGVLNFGSGMSGLFNTSVLGLGAPALVSGLGSVGQQLSGLLASGTALHQGLVLNFGLADVGLGNVGLGNVGDFNLGAGNVGGFNVGGGNIGGNNVGLGNVGWGNFGLGNSGLTPGLMGLGNIGFGNAGSYNFGLANMGVGNIGFANTGSGNFGIGLTGDNLTGFGGFNTGSGNVGLFNSGTGNVGFFNSGTGNWGVFNSGSYNTGIGNSGIASTGLFNAGGFNTGVVNAGSYNTGSFNAGEANTGGFNPGSVNTGWLNTGDINTGVANSGDVNTGAFISGNYSNGVLW

-989 GNVGGFNVGGG
+989 GNVGGFNVG
-1000 NIGGNNVGLG
+1000 
-1010 NVGFGNV
+1010 
-1017 GLANSGLTP
+1017 
-1026 GLMGLGNIG
+1026 
-1035 FGNAG
+1035 
-1040 SYNFGLANMGVG
+1040 
-1052 NIGFANTGS
+1052 
-1061 GNFGIG
+1061 
-1067 LTGDNLT
+1067 
-1074 GFGGFNTGSGNVGLF
+1074 
-1089 NSGTGNVGFFNSGT
+1089 
-1103 GNWGVFNS
+1103 
-1111 GSYNTGIG
+1111 
-1119 NSGIAST
+1119 
-1126 GLFNAGGFNTGVVN
+1126 
-1140 AGSYNTGSFNAG
+1140 
-1152 QANTGG
+1152 
-1158 FNPGSVNTGWLNTGD
+1158 
-1173 INTGVANSGDV
+1173 
-1184 NTGAFI
+1184 
-1190 SGNYSNGAFWTGD
+1190 
-1203 YQGLLDFSF
+1203 
-1212 PVGPLIPQTHL
+1212 
-1223 VHLRETVNLGP
+1223 
-1234 IHIDPIHVHIPPLLD
+1234 
-1249 IDQTIDLGSFTV
+1249 
-1261 APITVAPI
+1261 
-1269 ALDYHET
+1269 
-1276 FDLGPLV
+1276 
-1283 IFPPMNIPATVIESF
+1283 
-1298 STAPGGPAPPPFVI
+1298 
-1312 PATSNVFIS
+1312 
-1321 TVDFATG
+1321 
-1328 NNVIG
+1328 
-1333 PFSGALAPT
+1333 
-1342 TIQLGAS
+1342 
-1349 GPSFSVLN
+1349 
-1357 LSIPPIHIPGLTI
+1357 
-1370 PSVPLRIDVDG
+1370 
-1381 GIPGFTL
+1381 
-1388 FPDGLTFPK
+1388 
-1397 IPVHVDAF
+1397 
-1405 AGIPDFTIFPNGYTI
+1405 
-1420 DPIPLQLNLD
+1420 
-1430 LTLGPVH
+1430 
-1437 ILIDLPAVPGFGNT
+1437 
-1451 TGAPSS
+1451 
-1457 GFFNSGAGGVSGFG
+1457 
-1471 NVGAM
+1471 
-1476 VSGGWNQAPSA
+1476 
-1487 LLGGG
+1487 
-1492 SGVFNAGTLHSG
+1492 
-1504 VLNFGSGMSGLFNTS
+1504 
-1519 VLGLGAPALVSGL
+1519 
-1532 GSVGQQLSGLLASGT
+1532 
-1547 ALHQGLVLNFGLAD
+1547 
-1561 VGLGNVGLGNVG
+1561 
-1573 DFNLGAG
+1573 
-1580 NVGGFNVGG
+1580 
-1589 GNIGGNNVGLG
+1589 
-1600 NVGFGNVG
+1600 
-1608 LANSGLT
+1608 
-1615 PGLMGLGN
+1615 
-1623 IGFGNAGSY
+1623 
-1632 NFGLANMG
+1632 
-1640 VGNIGFANT
+1640 
-1649 GSGNFGIGLT
+1649 
-1659 GDNLTGF
+1659 
-1666 GGFNTGSGNV
+1666 
-1676 GLFNSGTGNVGFFNS
+1676 
-1691 GTGNWGVFNSGS
+1691 
-1703 YNTGI
+1703 
-1708 GNSGIASTGLFNAG
+1708 
-1722 GFNTGVVNA
+1722 
-1731 GSYNT
+1731 
-1736 GSFNAGQANTGG
+1736 
-1748 FNPGSVNTGWLNTG
+1748 
-1762 DTNTGVANSGDVN
+1762 
-1775 TGAFI
+1775 
-1780 SGNYSNGA
+1780 
-1788 FWRGD
+1788 
-1793 YQGLLGFSYRPAV
+1793 
-1806 LPQTPFLDL
+1806 
-1815 TLTGGLGSVV
+1815 
-1825 IPAID
+1825 
-1830 IPAIR
+1830 
-1835 PEFSAN
+1835 
-1841 VAIDSFTV
+1841 
-1849 PSIPIPQIDLAATTV
+1849 
-1864 SVGLGPITVPHLDIP
+1864 
-1879 RVPVTLNYLFG
+1879 
-1890 SQPGGPLK
+1890 
-1898 IGPITG
+1898 
-1904 LFNTPIGLT
+1904 
-1913 PLALSQIV
+1913 
-1921 IGASSSQGTITAF
+1921 
-1934 LANLPFSTPVVTID
+1934 
-1948 EIPLLA
+1948 
-1954 SITGHSEPV
+1954 
-1963 DIFPGGLTIP
+1963 
-1973 AMNPLSINLSG
+1973 
-1984 GTGAVTIPAITIGEI
+1984 
-1999 PFDLVAHSTLGPV
+1999 
-2012 HILIDLP
+2012 
-2019 AVPGFGNTTGAPSS
+2019 
-2033 GFFNSGAGGV
+2033 
-2043 SGFGNVGAMVSGG
+2043 
-2056 WNQAPSAL
+2056 
-2064 LGGGSGVFNAGTL
+2064 
-2077 HSGVLNFGSGM
+2077 
-2088 SGLFNTSVLGL
+2088 
-2099 GAPALVSGLGSV
+2099 
-2111 GQQLSGLLASGT
+2111 
-2123 ALHQGLVLNFGLAD
+2123 
-2137 VGLGNVGL
+2137 
-2145 GNVGDF
+2145 
-2151 NLGAGNVG
+2151 
-2159 GFNVGGGNIGG
+2159 
-2170 NNVGLGNVG
+2170 
-2179 WGNFGLGNSGLT
+2179 
-2191 PGLMGL
+2191 
-2197 GNIGFGNAGS
+2197 
-2207 YNFGLANMGVGN
+2207 
-2219 IGFANTGSGN
+2219 
-2229 FGIGLTGDNL
+2229 
-2239 TGFGGFNTGSGNVGL
+2239 
-2254 FNSGTGNVG
+2254 
-2263 FFNSGTGNW
+2263 
-2272 GVFNSGSYNTGI
+2272 
-2284 GNSGIA
+2284 
-2290 STGLFNA
+2290 
-2297 GGFNTGVVNAGSY
+2297 
-2310 NTGSFN
+2310 
-2316 AGQANTGGFNP
+2316 
-2327 GSVNTGWLNTGDTN
+2327 
-2341 TGVANSGDVNTG
+2341 
-2353 AFISGNY
+2353 
-2360 SNGAFW
+2360 
-2366 RGDYQG
+2366 
-2372 LLGFSYTSTIIP
+2372 
-2384 EFTVANIHASGGAGP
+2384 
-2399 IIVPSIQFPAIPL
+2399 
-2412 DLSATGHIGGFTI
+2412 
-2425 PPVSISPIT
+2425 
-2434 VRIDPVFD
+2434 
-2442 LGPITVQDITIP
+2442 
-2454 ALGLD
+2454 
-2459 PATGV
+2459 
-2464 TVGPIFSSGSIID
+2464 
-2477 PFSLTLLGF
+2477 
-2486 INVNVPAIQTAPSEI
+2486 
-2501 LPFTVL
+2501 
-2507 LSSLGVT
+2507 
-2514 HLTPEI
+2514 
-2520 TIPGFHIPVDPIHVE
+2520 
-2535 LPLSVTIGPFVSPEI
+2535 
-2550 TIPQLPLGL
+2550 
-2559 ALSGATPAFAFPLE
+2559 
-2573 ITIDRIP
+2573 
-2580 VVLDVNALLGPIN
+2580 
-2593 AGLVIPPVPG
+2593 
-2603 FGNTTAV
+2603 
-2610 PSSGFFNIGG
+2610 
-2620 GGGLSGFHNLG
+2620 
-2631 AGMSGVLNA
+2631 
-2640 ISDPLLGSASG
+2640 
-2651 FANFGTQL
+2651 
-2659 SGILNRGADISGV
+2659 
-2672 YNTGALGLITSAL
+2672 
-2685 VSGFGN
+2685 
-2691 VGQQLAGLIYTG
+2691 
-2703 TGP
+2703 

>member
-1 GAFISGN
+1 M
-8 YSNGAFW
+8 
-15 RGDYQGLLGFSSG
+15 
-28 ANVLPVIPLSLDI
+28 
-41 NGGVGAITIEPIHIL
+41 
-56 PDIPININETLYLG
+56 
-70 PLVVPP
+70 VVPP

-1061 GNFGIG
+1061 GNIGIG

-1119 NSGIAST
+1119 NSGIVST

-1190 SGNYSNGAFWTGD
+1190 SGNYSNGAFWRGD

-1600 NVGFGNVG
+1600 NVGWGNFGLG
-1608 LANSGLT
+1608 NSGLT

-1762 DTNTGVANSGDVN
+1762 DINTGVANSGDVN

-1780 SGNYSNGA
+1780 SGNYSNGVL
-1788 FWRGD
+1788 WRGD

-2284 GNSGIA
+2284 GNSGIV

>member
-1 GAFISGN
+1 GLTGDNLTGFGGFNTGSGNVGLFNSGTGNVGFFNSGTGNWGVFNSGSYNTGIGNSGIASTGLFNAGGFNTGVVNAGSYNTGSFNAGQANTGGFNPGSVNTGWLNTGDINTGVANSGDVNTGAFISGN
-8 YSNGAFW
+8 YSNGAFWTGDYQGLLDFSFPVGPLIPQTHLVHLRETVNLGPIHIDPIHVHIPPLLDIDQTIDLGSFTVAPITVAPIALDYHETFDLGPLVIFPPMNIPATVIESFSTAPGGPAPPPFVIPATSNVFISTVDFATGNNVIGPFSGALAPTTIQLGASGPSFSVLNLSIPPIHIPGLTIPSVPLRIDVDGGIPGFTLFPDGLTFPKIPVHVDAFAGIPDFTIFPNGYTIDPIPLQLNLDLTLGPVHILIDLPAVPGFGNTTGAPSSGFFNSGAGGVSGFGNVGAMVSGGWNQAPSALLGGGSGVFNAGTLHSGVLNFGSGMSGLFNTSVLGLGAPALVSGLGSVGQQLSGLLASGTALHQGLVLNFGLADVGLGNVGLGNVGDFNLGAGNVGGFNVGGGNIGGNNVGLGNVGWGNFGLGNSGLTPGLMGLGNIGFGNAGSYNFGLANMGVGNIGFANTGSGNFGIGLTGDNLTGFGGFNTGSGNVGLFNSGTGNVGFFNSGTGNWGVFNSGSYNTGIGNSGIASTGLFNAGGFNTGVVNAGSYNTGSFNAGQANTGGFNPGSVNTGWLNTGDINTGVANSGDVNTGAFISGNYSNGVLW

-397 LFNSGTGNVGFFNSG
+397 LLNSGTGNVGFFNSG

-989 GNVGGFNVGGG
+989 G
-1000 NIGGNNVGLG
+1000 
-1010 NVGFGNV
+1010 
-1017 GLANSGLTP
+1017 
-1026 GLMGLGNIG
+1026 
-1035 FGNAG
+1035 
-1040 SYNFGLANMGVG
+1040 
-1052 NIGFANTGS
+1052 
-1061 GNFGIG
+1061 
-1067 LTGDNLT
+1067 
-1074 GFGGFNTGSGNVGLF
+1074 
-1089 NSGTGNVGFFNSGT
+1089 
-1103 GNWGVFNS
+1103 
-1111 GSYNTGIG
+1111 
-1119 NSGIAST
+1119 
-1126 GLFNAGGFNTGVVN
+1126 
-1140 AGSYNTGSFNAG
+1140 
-1152 QANTGG
+1152 
-1158 FNPGSVNTGWLNTGD
+1158 
-1173 INTGVANSGDV
+1173 
-1184 NTGAFI
+1184 
-1190 SGNYSNGAFWTGD
+1190 
-1203 YQGLLDFSF
+1203 
-1212 PVGPLIPQTHL
+1212 
-1223 VHLRETVNLGP
+1223 
-1234 IHIDPIHVHIPPLLD
+1234 
-1249 IDQTIDLGSFTV
+1249 
-1261 APITVAPI
+1261 
-1269 ALDYHET
+1269 
-1276 FDLGPLV
+1276 
-1283 IFPPMNIPATVIESF
+1283 
-1298 STAPGGPAPPPFVI
+1298 
-1312 PATSNVFIS
+1312 
-1321 TVDFATG
+1321 
-1328 NNVIG
+1328 
-1333 PFSGALAPT
+1333 
-1342 TIQLGAS
+1342 
-1349 GPSFSVLN
+1349 
-1357 LSIPPIHIPGLTI
+1357 
-1370 PSVPLRIDVDG
+1370 
-1381 GIPGFTL
+1381 
-1388 FPDGLTFPK
+1388 
-1397 IPVHVDAF
+1397 
-1405 AGIPDFTIFPNGYTI
+1405 
-1420 DPIPLQLNLD
+1420 
-1430 LTLGPVH
+1430 
-1437 ILIDLPAVPGFGNT
+1437 
-1451 TGAPSS
+1451 
-1457 GFFNSGAGGVSGFG
+1457 
-1471 NVGAM
+1471 
-1476 VSGGWNQAPSA
+1476 
-1487 LLGGG
+1487 
-1492 SGVFNAGTLHSG
+1492 
-1504 VLNFGSGMSGLFNTS
+1504 
-1519 VLGLGAPALVSGL
+1519 
-1532 GSVGQQLSGLLASGT
+1532 
-1547 ALHQGLVLNFGLAD
+1547 
-1561 VGLGNVGLGNVG
+1561 
-1573 DFNLGAG
+1573 
-1580 NVGGFNVGG
+1580 
-1589 GNIGGNNVGLG
+1589 
-1600 NVGFGNVG
+1600 
-1608 LANSGLT
+1608 
-1615 PGLMGLGN
+1615 
-1623 IGFGNAGSY
+1623 
-1632 NFGLANMG
+1632 
-1640 VGNIGFANT
+1640 
-1649 GSGNFGIGLT
+1649 
-1659 GDNLTGF
+1659 
-1666 GGFNTGSGNV
+1666 
-1676 GLFNSGTGNVGFFNS
+1676 
-1691 GTGNWGVFNSGS
+1691 
-1703 YNTGI
+1703 
-1708 GNSGIASTGLFNAG
+1708 
-1722 GFNTGVVNA
+1722 
-1731 GSYNT
+1731 
-1736 GSFNAGQANTGG
+1736 
-1748 FNPGSVNTGWLNTG
+1748 
-1762 DTNTGVANSGDVN
+1762 
-1775 TGAFI
+1775 
-1780 SGNYSNGA
+1780 
-1788 FWRGD
+1788 
-1793 YQGLLGFSYRPAV
+1793 
-1806 LPQTPFLDL
+1806 
-1815 TLTGGLGSVV
+1815 
-1825 IPAID
+1825 
-1830 IPAIR
+1830 
-1835 PEFSAN
+1835 
-1841 VAIDSFTV
+1841 
-1849 PSIPIPQIDLAATTV
+1849 
-1864 SVGLGPITVPHLDIP
+1864 
-1879 RVPVTLNYLFG
+1879 
-1890 SQPGGPLK
+1890 
-1898 IGPITG
+1898 
-1904 LFNTPIGLT
+1904 
-1913 PLALSQIV
+1913 
-1921 IGASSSQGTITAF
+1921 
-1934 LANLPFSTPVVTID
+1934 
-1948 EIPLLA
+1948 
-1954 SITGHSEPV
+1954 
-1963 DIFPGGLTIP
+1963 
-1973 AMNPLSINLSG
+1973 
-1984 GTGAVTIPAITIGEI
+1984 
-1999 PFDLVAHSTLGPV
+1999 
-2012 HILIDLP
+2012 
-2019 AVPGFGNTTGAPSS
+2019 
-2033 GFFNSGAGGV
+2033 
-2043 SGFGNVGAMVSGG
+2043 
-2056 WNQAPSAL
+2056 
-2064 LGGGSGVFNAGTL
+2064 
-2077 HSGVLNFGSGM
+2077 
-2088 SGLFNTSVLGL
+2088 
-2099 GAPALVSGLGSV
+2099 
-2111 GQQLSGLLASGT
+2111 
-2123 ALHQGLVLNFGLAD
+2123 
-2137 VGLGNVGL
+2137 
-2145 GNVGDF
+2145 
-2151 NLGAGNVG
+2151 
-2159 GFNVGGGNIGG
+2159 
-2170 NNVGLGNVG
+2170 
-2179 WGNFGLGNSGLT
+2179 
-2191 PGLMGL
+2191 
-2197 GNIGFGNAGS
+2197 
-2207 YNFGLANMGVGN
+2207 
-2219 IGFANTGSGN
+2219 
-2229 FGIGLTGDNL
+2229 
-2239 TGFGGFNTGSGNVGL
+2239 
-2254 FNSGTGNVG
+2254 
-2263 FFNSGTGNW
+2263 
-2272 GVFNSGSYNTGI
+2272 
-2284 GNSGIA
+2284 
-2290 STGLFNA
+2290 
-2297 GGFNTGVVNAGSY
+2297 
-2310 NTGSFN
+2310 
-2316 AGQANTGGFNP
+2316 
-2327 GSVNTGWLNTGDTN
+2327 
-2341 TGVANSGDVNTG
+2341 
-2353 AFISGNY
+2353 
-2360 SNGAFW
+2360 
-2366 RGDYQG
+2366 
-2372 LLGFSYTSTIIP
+2372 
-2384 EFTVANIHASGGAGP
+2384 
-2399 IIVPSIQFPAIPL
+2399 
-2412 DLSATGHIGGFTI
+2412 
-2425 PPVSISPIT
+2425 
-2434 VRIDPVFD
+2434 
-2442 LGPITVQDITIP
+2442 
-2454 ALGLD
+2454 
-2459 PATGV
+2459 
-2464 TVGPIFSSGSIID
+2464 
-2477 PFSLTLLGF
+2477 
-2486 INVNVPAIQTAPSEI
+2486 
-2501 LPFTVL
+2501 
-2507 LSSLGVT
+2507 
-2514 HLTPEI
+2514 
-2520 TIPGFHIPVDPIHVE
+2520 
-2535 LPLSVTIGPFVSPEI
+2535 
-2550 TIPQLPLGL
+2550 
-2559 ALSGATPAFAFPLE
+2559 
-2573 ITIDRIP
+2573 
-2580 VVLDVNALLGPIN
+2580 
-2593 AGLVIPPVPG
+2593 
-2603 FGNTTAV
+2603 
-2610 PSSGFFNIGG
+2610 
-2620 GGGLSGFHNLG
+2620 
-2631 AGMSGVLNA
+2631 
-2640 ISDPLLGSASG
+2640 
-2651 FANFGTQL
+2651 
-2659 SGILNRGADISGV
+2659 
-2672 YNTGALGLITSAL
+2672 
-2685 VSGFGN
+2685 
-2691 VGQQLAGLIYTG
+2691 
-2703 TGP
+2703 

>member
-1 GAFISGN
+1 MSFVVMPPEINSLLIYTGAGPGPLLAAAAAWDELAAELGSAAAAFGSVTSGLVGGIWQGPSSVAMAAAAAPYAGWLSAAAASAESAAGQARAVVGVFEAALAATVDPFVIAANRSRLVSLALSNLFGQNTPAIAAAEFDYELMWAQDVAAMLGYHTGASAAAEALAPFGSPLASLAAAAEPAKSLAVNLGLANVGLFNAGSGNVGSYNVGAGNVGSYNVGGGNIGGNNVGLGNVGWGNFGLGNSGLTPGLMGLGNIGFGNAGSYNFGLANMGVGNIGFANTGSGNFGIGLTGDNLTGFGGFNTGSGNVGLFNSGTGNVGFFNSGTGNWGVFNSGSYNTGIGNSGIVSTGLFNAGGFNTGVVNAGSYNTGSFNAGEANTGGFNPGSVNTGWLNTGDINTGVANSGDVNTGAFISGN
-8 YSNGAFW
+8 YSNGVLW

-528 ITADPVVLPD
+528 ITANPVVLPD

-1119 NSGIAST
+1119 NSGIVST

-1190 SGNYSNGAFWTGD
+1190 SGNYSNG
-1203 YQGLLDFSF
+1203 
-1212 PVGPLIPQTHL
+1212 
-1223 VHLRETVNLGP
+1223 
-1234 IHIDPIHVHIPPLLD
+1234 
-1249 IDQTIDLGSFTV
+1249 
-1261 APITVAPI
+1261 
-1269 ALDYHET
+1269 
-1276 FDLGPLV
+1276 
-1283 IFPPMNIPATVIESF
+1283 
-1298 STAPGGPAPPPFVI
+1298 
-1312 PATSNVFIS
+1312 
-1321 TVDFATG
+1321 
-1328 NNVIG
+1328 
-1333 PFSGALAPT
+1333 
-1342 TIQLGAS
+1342 
-1349 GPSFSVLN
+1349 VL
-1357 LSIPPIHIPGLTI
+1357 
-1370 PSVPLRIDVDG
+1370 
-1381 GIPGFTL
+1381 
-1388 FPDGLTFPK
+1388 
-1397 IPVHVDAF
+1397 
-1405 AGIPDFTIFPNGYTI
+1405 
-1420 DPIPLQLNLD
+1420 
-1430 LTLGPVH
+1430 
-1437 ILIDLPAVPGFGNT
+1437 
-1451 TGAPSS
+1451 
-1457 GFFNSGAGGVSGFG
+1457 
-1471 NVGAM
+1471 
-1476 VSGGWNQAPSA
+1476 
-1487 LLGGG
+1487 
-1492 SGVFNAGTLHSG
+1492 
-1504 VLNFGSGMSGLFNTS
+1504 
-1519 VLGLGAPALVSGL
+1519 
-1532 GSVGQQLSGLLASGT
+1532 
-1547 ALHQGLVLNFGLAD
+1547 
-1561 VGLGNVGLGNVG
+1561 
-1573 DFNLGAG
+1573 
-1580 NVGGFNVGG
+1580 
-1589 GNIGGNNVGLG
+1589 
-1600 NVGFGNVG
+1600 
-1608 LANSGLT
+1608 
-1615 PGLMGLGN
+1615 
-1623 IGFGNAGSY
+1623 
-1632 NFGLANMG
+1632 
-1640 VGNIGFANT
+1640 
-1649 GSGNFGIGLT
+1649 
-1659 GDNLTGF
+1659 
-1666 GGFNTGSGNV
+1666 
-1676 GLFNSGTGNVGFFNS
+1676 
-1691 GTGNWGVFNSGS
+1691 
-1703 YNTGI
+1703 
-1708 GNSGIASTGLFNAG
+1708 
-1722 GFNTGVVNA
+1722 
-1731 GSYNT
+1731 
-1736 GSFNAGQANTGG
+1736 
-1748 FNPGSVNTGWLNTG
+1748 
-1762 DTNTGVANSGDVN
+1762 
-1775 TGAFI
+1775 
-1780 SGNYSNGA
+1780 
-1788 FWRGD
+1788 WRGD

-2179 WGNFGLGNSGLT
+2179 FGNVGLANSGLT

-2284 GNSGIA
+2284 GNSGIV

>member
-1 GAFISGN
+1 NTGVANSGDVNTGAFISGN
-8 YSNGAFW
+8 YSNGAFWTGDYQGLLDFSFPVGPLIPQTHLVHLRETVNLGPIHIDPIHVHIPPLLDIDQTIDLGSFTVAPITVAPIALDYHETFDLGPLVIFPPMNIPATVIESFSTAPGGPAPPPFVIPATSNVFISTVDFATGNNVIGPFSGALAPTTIQLGASGPSFSVLNLSIPPIHIPGLTIPSVPLRIDVDGGIPGFTLFPDGLTFPKIPVHVDAFAGIPDFTIFPNGYTIDPIPLQLNLDLTLGPVHILIDLPAVPGFGNTTGAPSSGFFNSGAGGVSGFGNVGAMVSGGWNQAPSALLGGGSGVFNAGTLHSGVLNFGSGMSGLFNTSVLGLGAPALVSGLGSVGQQLSGLLASGTALHQGLVLNFGLADVGLGNVGLGNVGDFNLGAGNVGGFNVGGGNIGGNNVGLGNVGWGNFGLGNSGLTPGLMGLGNIGFGNAGSYNFGLANMGVGNIGFANTGSGNFGIGLTGDNLTGFGGFNTGSGNVGLFNSGTGNVGFFNSGTGNWGVFNSGSYNTGIGNSGIASTGLFNAGGFNTGVVNAGSYNTGSFNAGEANTGGFNPGSVNTGWLNTGDINTGVANSGDVNTGAFISGNYSNGVLW

-1010 NVGFGNV
+1010 NVG
-1017 GLANSGLTP
+1017 
-1026 GLMGLGNIG
+1026 
-1035 FGNAG
+1035 
-1040 SYNFGLANMGVG
+1040 
-1052 NIGFANTGS
+1052 
-1061 GNFGIG
+1061 
-1067 LTGDNLT
+1067 
-1074 GFGGFNTGSGNVGLF
+1074 
-1089 NSGTGNVGFFNSGT
+1089 
-1103 GNWGVFNS
+1103 
-1111 GSYNTGIG
+1111 
-1119 NSGIAST
+1119 
-1126 GLFNAGGFNTGVVN
+1126 
-1140 AGSYNTGSFNAG
+1140 
-1152 QANTGG
+1152 
-1158 FNPGSVNTGWLNTGD
+1158 
-1173 INTGVANSGDV
+1173 
-1184 NTGAFI
+1184 
-1190 SGNYSNGAFWTGD
+1190 
-1203 YQGLLDFSF
+1203 
-1212 PVGPLIPQTHL
+1212 
-1223 VHLRETVNLGP
+1223 
-1234 IHIDPIHVHIPPLLD
+1234 
-1249 IDQTIDLGSFTV
+1249 
-1261 APITVAPI
+1261 
-1269 ALDYHET
+1269 
-1276 FDLGPLV
+1276 
-1283 IFPPMNIPATVIESF
+1283 
-1298 STAPGGPAPPPFVI
+1298 
-1312 PATSNVFIS
+1312 
-1321 TVDFATG
+1321 
-1328 NNVIG
+1328 
-1333 PFSGALAPT
+1333 
-1342 TIQLGAS
+1342 
-1349 GPSFSVLN
+1349 
-1357 LSIPPIHIPGLTI
+1357 
-1370 PSVPLRIDVDG
+1370 
-1381 GIPGFTL
+1381 
-1388 FPDGLTFPK
+1388 
-1397 IPVHVDAF
+1397 
-1405 AGIPDFTIFPNGYTI
+1405 
-1420 DPIPLQLNLD
+1420 
-1430 LTLGPVH
+1430 
-1437 ILIDLPAVPGFGNT
+1437 
-1451 TGAPSS
+1451 
-1457 GFFNSGAGGVSGFG
+1457 
-1471 NVGAM
+1471 
-1476 VSGGWNQAPSA
+1476 
-1487 LLGGG
+1487 
-1492 SGVFNAGTLHSG
+1492 
-1504 VLNFGSGMSGLFNTS
+1504 
-1519 VLGLGAPALVSGL
+1519 
-1532 GSVGQQLSGLLASGT
+1532 
-1547 ALHQGLVLNFGLAD
+1547 
-1561 VGLGNVGLGNVG
+1561 
-1573 DFNLGAG
+1573 
-1580 NVGGFNVGG
+1580 
-1589 GNIGGNNVGLG
+1589 
-1600 NVGFGNVG
+1600 
-1608 LANSGLT
+1608 
-1615 PGLMGLGN
+1615 
-1623 IGFGNAGSY
+1623 
-1632 NFGLANMG
+1632 
-1640 VGNIGFANT
+1640 
-1649 GSGNFGIGLT
+1649 
-1659 GDNLTGF
+1659 
-1666 GGFNTGSGNV
+1666 
-1676 GLFNSGTGNVGFFNS
+1676 
-1691 GTGNWGVFNSGS
+1691 
-1703 YNTGI
+1703 
-1708 GNSGIASTGLFNAG
+1708 
-1722 GFNTGVVNA
+1722 
-1731 GSYNT
+1731 
-1736 GSFNAGQANTGG
+1736 
-1748 FNPGSVNTGWLNTG
+1748 
-1762 DTNTGVANSGDVN
+1762 
-1775 TGAFI
+1775 
-1780 SGNYSNGA
+1780 
-1788 FWRGD
+1788 
-1793 YQGLLGFSYRPAV
+1793 
-1806 LPQTPFLDL
+1806 
-1815 TLTGGLGSVV
+1815 
-1825 IPAID
+1825 
-1830 IPAIR
+1830 
-1835 PEFSAN
+1835 
-1841 VAIDSFTV
+1841 
-1849 PSIPIPQIDLAATTV
+1849 
-1864 SVGLGPITVPHLDIP
+1864 
-1879 RVPVTLNYLFG
+1879 
-1890 SQPGGPLK
+1890 
-1898 IGPITG
+1898 
-1904 LFNTPIGLT
+1904 
-1913 PLALSQIV
+1913 
-1921 IGASSSQGTITAF
+1921 
-1934 LANLPFSTPVVTID
+1934 
-1948 EIPLLA
+1948 
-1954 SITGHSEPV
+1954 
-1963 DIFPGGLTIP
+1963 
-1973 AMNPLSINLSG
+1973 
-1984 GTGAVTIPAITIGEI
+1984 
-1999 PFDLVAHSTLGPV
+1999 
-2012 HILIDLP
+2012 
-2019 AVPGFGNTTGAPSS
+2019 
-2033 GFFNSGAGGV
+2033 
-2043 SGFGNVGAMVSGG
+2043 
-2056 WNQAPSAL
+2056 
-2064 LGGGSGVFNAGTL
+2064 
-2077 HSGVLNFGSGM
+2077 
-2088 SGLFNTSVLGL
+2088 
-2099 GAPALVSGLGSV
+2099 
-2111 GQQLSGLLASGT
+2111 
-2123 ALHQGLVLNFGLAD
+2123 
-2137 VGLGNVGL
+2137 
-2145 GNVGDF
+2145 
-2151 NLGAGNVG
+2151 
-2159 GFNVGGGNIGG
+2159 
-2170 NNVGLGNVG
+2170 

-2191 PGLMGL
+2191 PGLMG
-2197 GNIGFGNAGS
+2197 
-2207 YNFGLANMGVGN
+2207 
-2219 IGFANTGSGN
+2219 
-2229 FGIGLTGDNL
+2229 
-2239 TGFGGFNTGSGNVGL
+2239 
-2254 FNSGTGNVG
+2254 
-2263 FFNSGTGNW
+2263 
-2272 GVFNSGSYNTGI
+2272 
-2284 GNSGIA
+2284 
-2290 STGLFNA
+2290 
-2297 GGFNTGVVNAGSY
+2297 
-2310 NTGSFN
+2310 
-2316 AGQANTGGFNP
+2316 
-2327 GSVNTGWLNTGDTN
+2327 
-2341 TGVANSGDVNTG
+2341 
-2353 AFISGNY
+2353 
-2360 SNGAFW
+2360 
-2366 RGDYQG
+2366 
-2372 LLGFSYTSTIIP
+2372 
-2384 EFTVANIHASGGAGP
+2384 
-2399 IIVPSIQFPAIPL
+2399 
-2412 DLSATGHIGGFTI
+2412 
-2425 PPVSISPIT
+2425 
-2434 VRIDPVFD
+2434 
-2442 LGPITVQDITIP
+2442 
-2454 ALGLD
+2454 
-2459 PATGV
+2459 
-2464 TVGPIFSSGSIID
+2464 
-2477 PFSLTLLGF
+2477 
-2486 INVNVPAIQTAPSEI
+2486 
-2501 LPFTVL
+2501 
-2507 LSSLGVT
+2507 
-2514 HLTPEI
+2514 
-2520 TIPGFHIPVDPIHVE
+2520 
-2535 LPLSVTIGPFVSPEI
+2535 
-2550 TIPQLPLGL
+2550 
-2559 ALSGATPAFAFPLE
+2559 
-2573 ITIDRIP
+2573 
-2580 VVLDVNALLGPIN
+2580 
-2593 AGLVIPPVPG
+2593 
-2603 FGNTTAV
+2603 
-2610 PSSGFFNIGG
+2610 
-2620 GGGLSGFHNLG
+2620 
-2631 AGMSGVLNA
+2631 
-2640 ISDPLLGSASG
+2640 
-2651 FANFGTQL
+2651 
-2659 SGILNRGADISGV
+2659 
-2672 YNTGALGLITSAL
+2672 
-2685 VSGFGN
+2685 
-2691 VGQQLAGLIYTG
+2691 
-2703 TGP
+2703 

>member
-1 GAFISGN
+1 MNTGDTNTGVANSGDVNTGAFISGN
-8 YSNGAFW
+8 YSNGVLW

-528 ITADPVVLPD
+528 ITANPVVLPD

-1000 NIGGNNVGLG
+1000 NIGGNNVPRRPPRPRRL
-1010 NVGFGNV
+1010 
-1017 GLANSGLTP
+1017 P
-1026 GLMGLGNIG
+1026 
-1035 FGNAG
+1035 
-1040 SYNFGLANMGVG
+1040 
-1052 NIGFANTGS
+1052 
-1061 GNFGIG
+1061 
-1067 LTGDNLT
+1067 
-1074 GFGGFNTGSGNVGLF
+1074 
-1089 NSGTGNVGFFNSGT
+1089 
-1103 GNWGVFNS
+1103 
-1111 GSYNTGIG
+1111 
-1119 NSGIAST
+1119 
-1126 GLFNAGGFNTGVVN
+1126 
-1140 AGSYNTGSFNAG
+1140 
-1152 QANTGG
+1152 
-1158 FNPGSVNTGWLNTGD
+1158 NP
-1173 INTGVANSGDV
+1173 ARR
-1184 NTGAFI
+1184 A
-1190 SGNYSNGAFWTGD
+1190 
-1203 YQGLLDFSF
+1203 
-1212 PVGPLIPQTHL
+1212 
-1223 VHLRETVNLGP
+1223 
-1234 IHIDPIHVHIPPLLD
+1234 PPL
-1249 IDQTIDLGSFTV
+1249 
-1261 APITVAPI
+1261 P
-1269 ALDYHET
+1269 
-1276 FDLGPLV
+1276 
-1283 IFPPMNIPATVIESF
+1283 PAT
-1298 STAPGGPAPPPFVI
+1298 
-1312 PATSNVFIS
+1312 
-1321 TVDFATG
+1321 
-1328 NNVIG
+1328 
-1333 PFSGALAPT
+1333 
-1342 TIQLGAS
+1342 
-1349 GPSFSVLN
+1349 
-1357 LSIPPIHIPGLTI
+1357 
-1370 PSVPLRIDVDG
+1370 
-1381 GIPGFTL
+1381 
-1388 FPDGLTFPK
+1388 
-1397 IPVHVDAF
+1397 
-1405 AGIPDFTIFPNGYTI
+1405 
-1420 DPIPLQLNLD
+1420 
-1430 LTLGPVH
+1430 
-1437 ILIDLPAVPGFGNT
+1437 PAVGTSAAVAAVAVQQPPG
-1451 TGAPSS
+1451 
-1457 GFFNSGAGGVSGFG
+1457 
-1471 NVGAM
+1471 
-1476 VSGGWNQAPSA
+1476 
-1487 LLGGG
+1487 
-1492 SGVFNAGTLHSG
+1492 
-1504 VLNFGSGMSGLFNTS
+1504 
-1519 VLGLGAPALVSGL
+1519 
-1532 GSVGQQLSGLLASGT
+1532 
-1547 ALHQGLVLNFGLAD
+1547 
-1561 VGLGNVGLGNVG
+1561 
-1573 DFNLGAG
+1573 
-1580 NVGGFNVGG
+1580 
-1589 GNIGGNNVGLG
+1589 
-1600 NVGFGNVG
+1600 
-1608 LANSGLT
+1608 
-1615 PGLMGLGN
+1615 
-1623 IGFGNAGSY
+1623 
-1632 NFGLANMG
+1632 
-1640 VGNIGFANT
+1640 
-1649 GSGNFGIGLT
+1649 
-1659 GDNLTGF
+1659 
-1666 GGFNTGSGNV
+1666 
-1676 GLFNSGTGNVGFFNS
+1676 
-1691 GTGNWGVFNSGS
+1691 
-1703 YNTGI
+1703 
-1708 GNSGIASTGLFNAG
+1708 
-1722 GFNTGVVNA
+1722 
-1731 GSYNT
+1731 
-1736 GSFNAGQANTGG
+1736 
-1748 FNPGSVNTGWLNTG
+1748 
-1762 DTNTGVANSGDVN
+1762 
-1775 TGAFI
+1775 
-1780 SGNYSNGA
+1780 
-1788 FWRGD
+1788 
-1793 YQGLLGFSYRPAV
+1793 PAV
-1806 LPQTPFLDL
+1806 LPRPAVGAITDQWTPQQRLGGPIDQIEQPL
-1815 TLTGGLGSVV
+1815 VGALRRRDVGGLGSR
-1825 IPAID
+1825 
-1830 IPAIR
+1830 IR
-1835 PEFSAN
+1835 PAAASQRLHKLGMKRRRLGAN
-1841 VAIDSFTV
+1841 RLIRLPVRAKQRRDRRRHLIGTRG
-1849 PSIPIPQIDLAATTV
+1849 QQRRRRGQRRG
-1864 SVGLGPITVPHLDIP
+1864 VGLRQRRPNARQIRSDRDQRLRRSNHKRHRLPPINHASAMSSGCTDRIADAPTINPVSHGQNAHHPAGGICTLHDAKHAPQQMALRRASGCRTCRQHL
-1879 RVPVTLNYLFG
+1879 
-1890 SQPGGPLK
+1890 
-1898 IGPITG
+1898 
-1904 LFNTPIGLT
+1904 
-1913 PLALSQIV
+1913 
-1921 IGASSSQGTITAF
+1921 
-1934 LANLPFSTPVVTID
+1934 VVTMADRVRAADRRAAPTPKAWRYHRLHPMFKQACAICMGRSS
-1948 EIPLLA
+1948 ERFAPRSKLLRRDGPCRA
-1954 SITGHSEPV
+1954 AGWVSTWSLV
-1963 DIFPGGLTIP
+1963 DFRR
-1973 AMNPLSINLSG
+1973 
-1984 GTGAVTIPAITIGEI
+1984 E
-1999 PFDLVAHSTLGPV
+1999 
-2012 HILIDLP
+2012 
-2019 AVPGFGNTTGAPSS
+2019 
-2033 GFFNSGAGGV
+2033 
-2043 SGFGNVGAMVSGG
+2043 
-2056 WNQAPSAL
+2056 
-2064 LGGGSGVFNAGTL
+2064 
-2077 HSGVLNFGSGM
+2077 
-2088 SGLFNTSVLGL
+2088 
-2099 GAPALVSGLGSV
+2099 
-2111 GQQLSGLLASGT
+2111 
-2123 ALHQGLVLNFGLAD
+2123 
-2137 VGLGNVGL
+2137 
-2145 GNVGDF
+2145 
-2151 NLGAGNVG
+2151 
-2159 GFNVGGGNIGG
+2159 
-2170 NNVGLGNVG
+2170 
-2179 WGNFGLGNSGLT
+2179 
-2191 PGLMGL
+2191 
-2197 GNIGFGNAGS
+2197 
-2207 YNFGLANMGVGN
+2207 
-2219 IGFANTGSGN
+2219 
-2229 FGIGLTGDNL
+2229 
-2239 TGFGGFNTGSGNVGL
+2239 
-2254 FNSGTGNVG
+2254 
-2263 FFNSGTGNW
+2263 
-2272 GVFNSGSYNTGI
+2272 
-2284 GNSGIA
+2284 
-2290 STGLFNA
+2290 
-2297 GGFNTGVVNAGSY
+2297 
-2310 NTGSFN
+2310 
-2316 AGQANTGGFNP
+2316 
-2327 GSVNTGWLNTGDTN
+2327 
-2341 TGVANSGDVNTG
+2341 
-2353 AFISGNY
+2353 
-2360 SNGAFW
+2360 
-2366 RGDYQG
+2366 
-2372 LLGFSYTSTIIP
+2372 
-2384 EFTVANIHASGGAGP
+2384 
-2399 IIVPSIQFPAIPL
+2399 
-2412 DLSATGHIGGFTI
+2412 
-2425 PPVSISPIT
+2425 
-2434 VRIDPVFD
+2434 RIDPQTHTVAPG
-2442 LGPITVQDITIP
+2442 LQAGPDAREVPRVGDR
-2454 ALGLD
+2454 LHGG
-2459 PATGV
+2459 GV
-2464 TVGPIFSSGSIID
+2464 VD
-2477 PFSLTLLGF
+2477 
-2486 INVNVPAIQTAPSEI
+2486 E
-2501 LPFTVL
+2501 
-2507 LSSLGVT
+2507 T
-2514 HLTPEI
+2514 H
-2520 TIPGFHIPVDPIHVE
+2520 HVE
-2535 LPLSVTIGPFVSPEI
+2535 APDLDRLGRDIGHRVVHAVAA
-2550 TIPQLPLGL
+2550 IPHHEVL
-2559 ALSGATPAFAFPLE
+2559 AL
-2573 ITIDRIP
+2573 D
-2580 VVLDVNALLGPIN
+2580 
-2593 AGLVIPPVPG
+2593 
-2603 FGNTTAV
+2603 
-2610 PSSGFFNIGG
+2610 GG
-2620 GGGLSGFHNLG
+2620 VAH
-2631 AGMSGVLNA
+2631 
-2640 ISDPLLGSASG
+2640 
-2651 FANFGTQL
+2651 
-2659 SGILNRGADISGV
+2659 RGADRL
-2672 YNTGALGLITSAL
+2672 NGALVVEPDHDLLLVDPGRLGCGIQADVVGGVPYPGRRVVVVDAGRRRQNLAHLSRQVGAHRRGGPSARPRR
-2685 VSGFGN
+2685 SRGN
-2691 VGQQLAGLIYTG
+2691 SAGRRWLGQHRSSR
-2703 TGP
+2703 